1 VSYPVKYECKDS
13 KKIVVKFILLSGLLE
28 IIELFLFQIYFMSA
42 RYPSKLL
49 EEAVNEFASLPGIGK
64 KTAFRLVMHLLR
76 RDSIDVRRFGETITR
91 LREDVCYCSQCHG
104 ISDTPV
110 CEICSDTARDRSL
123 LCVVE
128 NVQDVMAVEN
138 TRQYK
143 GLYHVLG
150 GIISPVDGIGPSDLT
165 INSLE
170 EKVRDGD
177 IKEIILALSTT
188 MEGDTTNFYIYKRLS
203 SYGVRITTLARGVAI
218 GDVLEYTDEITLG
231 QSIVNRRPF
240 SLPSR
245 D

>member
-1 VSYPVKYECKDS
+1 
-13 KKIVVKFILLSGLLE
+13 
-28 IIELFLFQIYFMSA
+28 MST
-42 RYPSKLL
+42 RFTSKLL
-49 EEAVNEFASLPGIGK
+49 EEAVNEFASLPGIGR

-76 RDSIDVRRFGETITR
+76 RDREEVKRFGETITR
-91 LREDVCYCSQCHG
+91 LRDDVCYCSICHG

-110 CEICSDTARDRSL
+110 CDICSDARRDRSL
-123 LCVVE
+123 ICVVE

-165 INSLE
+165 INRLE
-170 EKVRDGD
+170 EKVRNGQVR
-177 IKEIILALSTT
+177 EIILALSTT
-188 MEGDTTNFYIYKRLS
+188 MEGDTTNFYIFRRLS
-203 SYGVRITTLARGVAI
+203 QYNINITTLARGVAI

-240 SLPSR
+240 SLPSQG
-245 D
+245 